1 MIGGVGARRTE
12 FPHICSI
19 QSFLPI
25 IGSTHIGGA
34 SIVTNRYVVTAASL
48 IDPPPLPIIGRREV
62 VCGRLNL
69 GLPNEVTEQRLQFGT
84 IFLHPDYLRVPRSP
98 NDIAMVSVVKILS
111 KFDCV
116 IEKSFFFR
124 FN

>member
-25 IGSTHIGGA
+25 IGASHIGGA
-34 SIVTNRYVVTAASL
+34 SIVTSRYVVTAASL

-69 GLPNEVTEQRLQFGT
+69 GLANEATEQRIQFGS

-98 NDIAMVSVVKILS
+98 NDIAMVSVAVAKNTN
-111 KFDCV
+111 
-116 IEKSFFFR
+116 EE
-124 FN
+124 

>member
-25 IGSTHIGGA
+25 IGGTHIGGA

-69 GLPNEVTEQRLQFGT
+69 GLPNEVNEQRVQFGT
-84 IFLHPDYLRVPRSP
+84 IFLHPDYLRVARSP
-98 NDIAMVSVVKILS
+98 NDIAMVSVSYTPKNVLL
-111 KFDCV
+111 
-116 IEKSFFFR
+116 
-124 FN
+124 NH